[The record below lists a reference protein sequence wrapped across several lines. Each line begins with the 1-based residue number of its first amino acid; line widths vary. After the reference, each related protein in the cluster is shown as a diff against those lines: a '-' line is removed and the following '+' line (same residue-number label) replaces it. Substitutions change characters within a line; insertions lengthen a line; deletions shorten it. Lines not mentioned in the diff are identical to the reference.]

1 MNRNED
7 RRLTPKQEELVKR
20 LEQIRQSKNKKSQ
33 PTKQEPVVSQNKQ
46 RKGRNADV
54 QQRGQKDRPKERPKE
69 SIFSQGNKNEQT
81 IKRPRRDFTALR
93 KKKEAAEKEKRR
105 ARQKK
110 KKNSSKLTNQ
120 LAKGQSLAQAIALS
134 EILDKPV
141 SLRRNRR

>member
-20 LEQIRQSKNKKSQ
+20 LEQIRQSKKQNSQ
-33 PTKQEPVVSQNKQ
+33 TKEPEAVPNQTKQ
-46 RKGRNADV
+46 RKGHNADV
-54 QQRGQKDRPKERPKE
+54 QQRGQKNSPKERPKE
-69 SIFSQGNKNEQT
+69 SIFSQEKKTQT
-81 IKRPRRDFTALR
+81 IKRPRRDYTALR

-105 ARQKK
+105 ARQKR
-110 KKNSSKLTNQ
+110 KKNSSKLTDQ